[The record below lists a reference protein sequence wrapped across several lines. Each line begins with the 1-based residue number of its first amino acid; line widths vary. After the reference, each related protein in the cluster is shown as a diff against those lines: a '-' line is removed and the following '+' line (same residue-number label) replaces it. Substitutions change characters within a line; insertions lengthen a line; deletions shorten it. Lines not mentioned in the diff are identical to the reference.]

1 MRRRDPGTSGLDA
14 GHWLPEFGL
23 RLRGMNPL
31 LLSLLILLF
40 LVQGCAAPPER
51 SHPLPPAL
59 GLKAEIPGIPHARQ
73 R

>member
-1 MRRRDPGTSGLDA
+1 MTRGPATSMPACLPSYYFVRRNIKPLV
-14 GHWLPEFGL
+14 L
-23 RLRGMNPL
+23 PL
-31 LLSLLILLF
+31 LVLVFLF
-40 LVQGCAAPPER
+40 QGCAAPPER